1 MKRRLALAALL
12 VLALI
17 AGANAL
23 VYRSAQSHVY
33 ASLESVPAHH
43 VALVL
48 GTSRNIGWHANPFF
62 ETRMDAA
69 AALYH
74 AGKVRY
80 LLLSGDHGRKEYN
93 EPADMRRAL
102 IARGVPCEAMVLD
115 YAGFRTL
122 DSVAR
127 ARAVFGQQKL
137 LIVSQEFHNYRAVFL
152 AKAQGLEA
160 SAFNAAPVDRYQG
173 FRTHAREWFAR
184 AAAITDAYILH
195 RRPRFYGPRI
205 EIPAT

>member
-1 MKRRLALAALL
+1 
-12 VLALI
+12 VL
-17 AGANAL
+17 
-23 VYRSAQSHVY
+23 RSARGRVY
-33 ASLESVPAHH
+33 TNVDQVPAHH

-48 GTSRNIGWHANPFF
+48 GTSPTVGWFANPFF
-62 ETRMDAA
+62 EYRMDAA

-74 AGKVRY
+74 AGKARY

-93 EPADMRRAL
+93 EPAEMRQAL
-102 IARGVPCEAMVLD
+102 VKRGVPCEAMVLD

-127 ARAVFGQQKL
+127 AKTVFGQQRL

-152 AKAQGLEA
+152 ARRHGIDA
-160 SAFNAAPVDRYQG
+160 SAFNAHGVSASYG
-173 FRTHAREWFAR
+173 FKTHAREWFAR
-184 AAAITDAYILH
+184 AAAVADVLVG

-205 EIPAT
+205 EIPPSPGSAMAG